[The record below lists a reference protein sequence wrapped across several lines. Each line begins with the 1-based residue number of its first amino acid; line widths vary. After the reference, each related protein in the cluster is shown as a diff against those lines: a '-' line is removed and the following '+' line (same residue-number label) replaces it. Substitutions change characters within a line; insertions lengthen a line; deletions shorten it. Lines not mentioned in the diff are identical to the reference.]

1 MESCTMNKNACDWF
15 GGIGGTV
22 LQAKYLGISA
32 ETTDEQLDA
41 LVDVEAKRAK
51 DEGVDVGEGTMQHF
65 NMLREVA
72 QRDYFQKYGCR
83 WE

>member
-1 MESCTMNKNACDWF
+1 MNKNACDWF

-51 DEGVDVGEGTMQHF
+51 DEGVDVVEGTMRHF
-65 NMLREVA
+65 KMLREVA
-72 QRDYFQKYGCR
+72 QFEHRR
-83 WE
+83 VE